1 MVGVS
6 ANRSRICDW
15 RLDDAPWTEANSCLF
30 PDCDAGV
37 CPRLAGFLYDVPR
50 LIYAVATLESR
61 L

>member
-15 RLDDAPWTEANSCLF
+15 RLDDAAWIEANSCLF
-30 PDCDAGV
+30 PDCYAGV
-37 CPRLAGFLYDVPR
+37 GSRLAGFLYDVYR
-50 LIYAVATLESR
+50 LIYAVAALESR